1 MRVNKL
7 NLMCYKSKEKIVL
20 NKFLEDEKLAEMKK
34 VNRNS
39 INTKEKKFTSVLWA
53 ECCWLHNIHM
63 FKL

>member
-7 NLMCYKSKEKIVL
+7 KFMCYKSKEKIVL

-39 INTKEKKFTSVLWA
+39 L
-53 ECCWLHNIHM
+53 
-63 FKL
+63 